1 MNKFLE
7 NTNFQ
12 VCHKKWNTPI
22 FGKKIKSVAKNL
34 YTKKI
39 SDSYSITG
47 KFFQTFKEEKEKLYQ
62 SQMTSF
68 RK

>member
-22 FGKKIKSVAKNL
+22 FGKEIKSVAKNL
-34 YTKKI
+34 YTKKT
-39 SDSYSITG
+39 SDPYGIIG
-47 KFFQTFKEEKEKLYQ
+47 KFFQTFKEDKEKLYQ
-62 SQMTSF
+62 FQMTSL